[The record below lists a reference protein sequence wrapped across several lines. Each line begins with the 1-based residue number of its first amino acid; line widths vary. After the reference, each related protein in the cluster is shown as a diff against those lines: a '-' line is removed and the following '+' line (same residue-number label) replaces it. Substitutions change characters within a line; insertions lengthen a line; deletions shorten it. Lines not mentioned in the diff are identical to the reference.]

1 MYEMEIDMMPII
13 TFADRITFSL
23 LWTRSALS
31 AQTRRGAYQPVQE
44 TTGDSLK

>member
-13 TFADRITFSL
+13 TFADCITFSL
-23 LWTRSALS
+23 LWTHSAL
-31 AQTRRGAYQPVQE
+31 RPEEAYQPVQE